1 LSIKHERS
9 GIMSNGKDG
18 VITLGGRD
26 FKRVKNG
33 VDEAQV
39 GTFIDE
45 LIKERDEL
53 SQSKHHIASLTKL
66 AEITIVEAEKMA
78 NQIKTEAAEQARA
91 ESTSIVDEA
100 KQQARQMAEE
110 KTAEALEH
118 AGREA
123 EALKSEA
130 KREAAKLVD
139 REREKLIG
147 ELRSVIN
154 QQFGHITEQLEG
166 LKQQAAKAQ
175 ADFEGK
181 MSRRAQESITVTA
194 ESDKEEDTAPS
205 AVVGENNNALLS
217 LVEEPEAPPATREA
231 EPPSTEEEKKPVE
244 STEPEQ
250 TDDRSDKGF
259 DLSRLLQM
267 DDWAESSEPQFEVE
281 ILPPIQM
288 TKIMEIVAYLDQ
300 LPEVQNTEIIPRM
313 ESPSIM
319 VFLRDEMNLVEA
331 LQGVPAVAYVEEV
344 AIDGNASNGESA
356 QAPRKIRI
364 GLSGKAMT
372 QEKI

>member
-1 LSIKHERS
+1 
-9 GIMSNGKDG
+9 MSNGKDG

-66 AEITIVEAEKMA
+66 AETTIVEAEKMA
-78 NQIKTEAAEQARA
+78 NQIKTEAAEQAKA

-118 AGREA
+118 AGKEA
-123 EALKSEA
+123 EAIKSEA

-139 REREKLIG
+139 REREKILG

-166 LKQQAAKAQ
+166 LKQQAVKAQ

-181 MSRRAQESITVTA
+181 MSQRAQESIPVTA
-194 ESDKEEDTAPS
+194 ESDEEEDTAPS

-217 LVEEPEAPPATREA
+217 LVEEESPPATQEA
-231 EPPSTEEEKKPVE
+231 EPPSAEEDKKPVE

-259 DLSRLLQM
+259 DLSKLLQM

-364 GLSGKAMT
+364 GLSEKAMT

>member
-1 LSIKHERS
+1 
-9 GIMSNGKDG
+9 MSNGKDG

-26 FKRVKNG
+26 FRRVKNG

-66 AEITIVEAEKMA
+66 AETTIVEAEKMA
-78 NQIKTEAAEQARA
+78 NQIKTEAADKANA
-91 ESTSIVDEA
+91 ESTSIVNEA

-110 KTAEALEH
+110 KKVEALEH
-118 AGREA
+118 ASKEA
-123 EALKSEA
+123 EAIKSEA
-130 KREAAKLVD
+130 KREAAKLGD
-139 REREKLIG
+139 REREKILG
-147 ELRSVIN
+147 ELRNVIN

-166 LKQQAAKAQ
+166 LRQQAAKAQ
-175 ADFEGK
+175 ADFEGR
-181 MSRRAQESITVTA
+181 MSKRAQKSIPVTA
-194 ESDKEEDTAPS
+194 EYDEEKDAAPS
-205 AVVGENNNALLS
+205 SGVRENNNALMS
-217 LVEEPEAPPATREA
+217 LVGEPEAPPTTREA
-231 EPPSTEEEKKPVE
+231 EPPSTEEDKKPVE

-331 LQGVPAVAYVEEV
+331 LQGVPAVAYAEEV
-344 AIDGNASNGESA
+344 TIDGNSGNGESV

-364 GLSGKAMT
+364 GLSGKAMPR
-372 QEKI
+372 EKR